1 MNVLVL
7 NPGSSTL
14 KYAFYS
20 SGKVIQQETLSLL
33 PSTMLPGASL
43 PLPGASLPGAS
54 SDSPQNQASIHQA
67 FEQAI
72 RSIAS
77 QLPKPPD
84 AIGYRIV
91 HGGRLFSRPIRIDDE
106 VVDGIRSLIELAP
119 LHQPYGLA
127 AIEMARSIY
136 PTQVH
141 VACFDTAFHTSLPE
155 LETRLPIP
163 NRFYNQGVQRYGFHG
178 LSYESIAMQLEQSY
192 PEIASGKVVIC
203 HLGNGASVCGM
214 REQRSFYT
222 SMSFTPLDG
231 LLMGTRSGHLDPGVI
246 LHWLRHG
253 YNADEIERILLK
265 ESGLLGVSGVSSDM
279 RDLLTQSDSCERCR
293 FAIDQFCLSVSKF
306 IAVAATSLG
315 GLETIVFTAGIGE
328 NCPKIRSRV
337 IEYLHWLG
345 VRLDDGA
352 NAKNQDGSLHH
363 PSSPIGVF
371 KLRTDEQLVV
381 VQHASSMLM

>member
-20 SGKVIQQETLSLL
+20 SGKVMQQETLALL
-33 PSTMLPGASL
+33 PSTI
-43 PLPGASLPGAS
+43 LPGASLPGAS
-54 SDSPQNQASIHQA
+54 SHSPQSQASIHQA

-77 QLPKPPD
+77 QLPITPD

-91 HGGRLFSRPIRIDDE
+91 HGGRLFSGPVKIDDE
-106 VVDGIRSLIELAP
+106 VIDGIRSLVELAP

-141 VACFDTAFHTSLPE
+141 IACFDTAFHSSLPD

-163 NRFYNQGVQRYGFHG
+163 SRFYNQGVQRYGFHG
-178 LSYESIAMQLEQSY
+178 LSYESIAIQLEQSY
-192 PEIASGKVVIC
+192 PDVANGKVVIC

-214 REQRSFYT
+214 RERRSFYT

-231 LLMGTRSGHLDPGVI
+231 LLMGTRCGHLDPGVI
-246 LHWLRHG
+246 LHWLRLG
-253 YNADEIERILLK
+253 NNADEIERILLK

-279 RDLLTQSDSCERCR
+279 RDLLMQSDSNEHCR

-315 GLETIVFTAGIGE
+315 GIETIVFTAGIGE
-328 NCPKIRSRV
+328 NCPKIRTRV

-363 PSSPIGVF
+363 PSSSIGVF

-381 VQHASSMLM
+381 AKHASSMLV